1 MRYTKE
7 HIPTVVLADDE
18 PHIRMMMRVVL
29 ARAGFQILAE
39 ASNGREAVER
49 CRETRPDIA
58 LLDINM
64 PVLNGDEAL
73 RKIVSDNPD
82 IVVIMLTSVSDSL
95 TVSRCIEQ
103 GAANYLRKD
112 TPVQEIASRVLQT
125 WKDNRAE
132 SDGAR

>member
-18 PHIRMMMRVVL
+18 THIRMMMRVVL

-49 CRETRPDIA
+49 CRESKPDIV

-73 RKIVSDNPD
+73 QKIVSDNPG
-82 IVVIMLTSVSDSL
+82 IVAIMLTSVSDSL
-95 TVSRCIEQ
+95 TVSSCIEH

-112 TPVQEIASRVLQT
+112 TPVQEIAARVLQT
-125 WKDNRAE
+125 WKDSRPESGGAE
-132 SDGAR
+132 

>member
-18 PHIRMMMRVVL
+18 THIRMMMRVVL

-49 CRETRPDIA
+49 CRESKPDIV

-73 RKIVSDNPD
+73 QKIVSDNPG
-82 IVVIMLTSVSDSL
+82 IVAIMLTSVSDSL
-95 TVSRCIEQ
+95 TVSRCIEH

-112 TPVQEIASRVLQT
+112 TPVQEIATKVLQT
-125 WKDNRAE
+125 WKDNRPE
-132 SDGAR
+132 ERGAV